1 MSEKDAMYTYPSM
14 TKTLGDFKLHVEEG
28 GFTNCEIIVLLGE
41 NGTGKSTL
49 VTLLAGKQKPDE
61 KSTEIPELSISV
73 KPQSI
78 SPKFEG
84 TVQELLSEKLGDV
97 SFLSLYYNILDFP

>member
-1 MSEKDAMYTYPSM
+1 M
-14 TKTLGDFKLHVEEG
+14 TKTLGEFKLTVESG
-28 GFTNCEIIVLLGE
+28 GFSNCEIIVLLGE

-49 VTLLAGKQKPDE
+49 VTMLAGKQKPDDVDT
-61 KSTEIPELSISV
+61 KLPELSISV

-84 TVQELLSEKLGDV
+84 TVQELLSEKLGEV
-97 SFLSLYYNILDFP
+97 RFLYKFNNEIKFLKYFFILII